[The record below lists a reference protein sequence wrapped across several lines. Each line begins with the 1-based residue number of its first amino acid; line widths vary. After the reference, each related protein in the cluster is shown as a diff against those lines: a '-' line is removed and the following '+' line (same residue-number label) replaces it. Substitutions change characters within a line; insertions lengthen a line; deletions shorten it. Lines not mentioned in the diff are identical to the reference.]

1 MGKGRVR
8 KYRIYAG
15 SRQQTTNQNSADET
29 IGRRVVVECL
39 SRRLA
44 LSRKPLTPNIPYCCY
59 LFVAASRWPFG
70 ETTAESQDDDGSDGS
85 RPHTHGA
92 NATVPYPDDDRA
104 RHRSCSRPAVHVR
117 CMRQHSPQPHVPQTR
132 RRVGD
137 VRQKGHRIAGEE
149 AEGQE
154 RRTGITGHRHH
165 NERRPPDQMRHN
177 TADPGW
183 STTGSRQE
191 GVSTCHLCPS
201 MEVARFAQK

>member
-1 MGKGRVR
+1 MNKLTHTYTLIKDPQQLLTRPNKLNCVYKKLLIAYFSTKSSDSFRELSSLPAFSDLGKGRVR
-8 KYRIYAG
+8 KYRIHAG

-85 RPHTHGA
+85 RPHTDGA
-92 NATVPYPDDDRA
+92 NAAVPYPDDDRA

-117 CMRQHSPQPHVPQTR
+117 CMRQHSPQSHVPQTR

-137 VRQKGHRIAGEE
+137 VRQKGH
-149 AEGQE
+149 
-154 RRTGITGHRHH
+154 
-165 NERRPPDQMRHN
+165 
-177 TADPGW
+177 
-183 STTGSRQE
+183 
-191 GVSTCHLCPS
+191 
-201 MEVARFAQK
+201 